1 MIDLKRI
8 EYGKMKKEKLTKNQQ
23 TVLSL
28 LEQSK
33 EPLKAYTILSGTQK
47 KGIKAP
53 IQVYRALD
61 KLIEIGK
68 VHKIES
74 RNSYVACKHE
84 GCNAKTSTSFL
95 ICEKCDNVTELIGN
109 NLFSYFSKQAEK
121 NNFKYNKH
129 CLEIFGLCENCKL
142 KN

>member
-1 MIDLKRI
+1 MAVAS
-8 EYGKMKKEKLTKNQQ
+8 ENLTKNQK
-23 TVLSL
+23 TVLDI
-28 LEQSK
+28 LENSS
-33 EPLKAYTILSGTQK
+33 EPLKAYTILFDIQK
-47 KGIKAP
+47 KGIKSP
-53 IQVYRALD
+53 LQVYRALD

-95 ICEKCDNVTELIGN
+95 ICEHCDSVTELTGN
-109 NLFSYFSKQAEK
+109 NLFSYFLKQAEK
-121 NNFKYNKH
+121 NNFNYKKH
-129 CLEIFGLCENCKL
+129 NLEIIGLCENCKL

>member
-1 MIDLKRI
+1 MSL
-8 EYGKMKKEKLTKNQQ
+8 ETLNLTKNQQ
-23 TVLSL
+23 TVLDI
-28 LEQSK
+28 LESAS
-33 EPLKAYTILSGTQK
+33 EPLKAYTILFDIQK
-47 KGIKAP
+47 KGIKSP
-53 IQVYRALD
+53 LQVYRALD

-95 ICEKCDNVTELIGN
+95 ICENCDSVTELIGN

-121 NNFKYNKH
+121 NNFNYKKH
-129 CLEIFGLCENCKL
+129 NLEIIGLCENCKL

>member
-1 MIDLKRI
+1 MALEISN
-8 EYGKMKKEKLTKNQQ
+8 LTKNQL
-23 TVLSL
+23 TVLNV
-28 LEQSK
+28 LEKSS
-33 EPLKAYTILSGTQK
+33 EPLKAYTILYDIQK
-47 KGIKAP
+47 KGIKSP
-53 IQVYRALD
+53 LQVYRALD

-74 RNSYVACKHE
+74 KNSYFACKHE

-95 ICEKCDNVTELIGN
+95 ICENCDKVTELTGN

-121 NNFKYNKH
+121 NNFYYKKH
-129 CLEIFGLCENCKL
+129 SLEIYGLCESCKL

>member
-1 MIDLKRI
+1 MSLETIN
-8 EYGKMKKEKLTKNQQ
+8 LTKNQK
-23 TVLSL
+23 TVLDI
-28 LEQSK
+28 LENSS
-33 EPLKAYTILSGTQK
+33 EPLKAYTILFDIQK
-47 KGIKAP
+47 KGIKSP
-53 IQVYRALD
+53 LQVYRALD

-95 ICEKCDNVTELIGN
+95 ICENCDSVKELTEN
-109 NLFSYFSKQAEK
+109 NFFSYFSKQSDK
-121 NNFKYNKH
+121 NNFQYRKH
-129 CLEIFGLCENCKL
+129 SLEIYGLCVSCKL

>member
-1 MIDLKRI
+1 MPLEPIN
-8 EYGKMKKEKLTKNQQ
+8 LTKNQQ
-23 TVLSL
+23 TVLDI
-28 LEQSK
+28 LESSS
-33 EPLKAYTILSGTQK
+33 EPLKAYTILFDIQK
-47 KGIKAP
+47 KGIKSP
-53 IQVYRALD
+53 LQVYRALD

-95 ICEKCDNVTELIGN
+95 ICENCDNVKELTGN
-109 NLFSYFSKQAEK
+109 NLFSYFSKQSDK
-121 NNFKYNKH
+121 NNFQYKKH
-129 CLEIFGLCENCKL
+129 SLEIYGLCESCKL